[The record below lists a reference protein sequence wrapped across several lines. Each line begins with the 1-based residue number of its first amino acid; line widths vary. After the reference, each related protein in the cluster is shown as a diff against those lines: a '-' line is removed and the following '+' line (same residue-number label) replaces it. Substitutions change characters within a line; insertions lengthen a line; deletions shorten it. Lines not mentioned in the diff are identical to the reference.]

1 VSLLPWRRADAPP
14 FAGGADAAAAY
25 PLAVHG
31 ERMARTHTSALFLV
45 RITGAW
51 RRTPASASAHHEPA
65 AVARNHLRQETAAVL
80 RQHCVLNLPAA
91 QDATNTAIGTWS
103 CPMEGLEVTGTVHLG
118 TTAHDCALAQEH
130 IRRRQA
136 EDLAHEADLHRLTHL
151 QTLLAD
157 RDLRRVWWIAQFPD
171 RFSEC
176 DALEKALQDLPSPH
190 DAEGEEDGI
199 RRDIRRFTDQLLT
212 DLHAPQQRDLFLT
225 ALIQTLRALGH
236 DELTAAAAAFHSQPA
251 PRSEPT

>member
-1 VSLLPWRRADAPP
+1 
-14 FAGGADAAAAY
+14 
-25 PLAVHG
+25 
-31 ERMARTHTSALFLV
+31 MASTHTGVLFSV

-51 RRTPASASAHHEPA
+51 RRSPASAPHHHEPA
-65 AVARNHLRQETAAVL
+65 AVARDYLRRQTASVL

-91 QDATNTAIGTWS
+91 EDATNTAIGSWI

-130 IRRRQA
+130 VRRRQA
-136 EDLAHEADLHRLTHL
+136 ADLAHEAELHRLTHL
-151 QTLLAD
+151 QTLLAN
-157 RDLRRVWWIAQFPD
+157 RDLRRVWWIAQYPD

-176 DALEKALQDLPSPH
+176 DALEKVLQDLPSPQ
-190 DAEGEEDGI
+190 DAEAEEDGI
-199 RRDIRRFTDQLLT
+199 RRDIRRFTDKLLT

-236 DELTAAAAAFHSQPA
+236 DELTAAAAAFQSRPA
-251 PRSEPT
+251 PRSAPT